1 MRGFIH
7 FQCSRMMKSIIDSV
21 HCNDLLDPLKKL
33 ALERQRSQKQPNE
46 GTNVNCVSQSIYRD
60 ILFLT
65 CKAVGR
71 SNIDPNVFDKE
82 YATAFSR
89 ISERNNKLY
98 GPQDRPLTVGS
109 VFCRQYFKPLLLP

>member
-1 MRGFIH
+1 
-7 FQCSRMMKSIIDSV
+7 MKSIIDSV

-33 ALERQRSQKQPNE
+33 AVERQKPQKPTQDEKNN
-46 GTNVNCVSQSIYRD
+46 TNCVSQSIYRD

-71 SNIDPNVFDKE
+71 TNIDLNVFDKE

-89 ISERNNKLY
+89 ISERSNKLY
-98 GPQDRPLTVGS
+98 GPQDRPLTIGS